1 MKRTNAYVLYAVAF
15 VVSFV
20 AGFATYHIFSHFFA

>member
-1 MKRTNAYVLYAVAF
+1 MKRTNAYALYAVTF

-20 AGFATYHIFSHFFA
+20 AGAATYTIFFA

>member
-1 MKRTNAYVLYAVAF
+1 MKRTNAYTIYAVTF

-20 AGFATYHIFSHFFA
+20 AGFATYHNFFA

>member
-1 MKRTNAYVLYAVAF
+1 MKRTNAYALYAATF

-20 AGFATYHIFSHFFA
+20 AGAAAYNIFFA